1 MFVRT
6 RKSEC
11 PEAFPFPFKPYS
23 IQDQFMRSLY
33 AVIENR
39 KIGIFESPTGTGKTL
54 SLMCSALKW
63 LTDHNELN
71 RLDLEEQI
79 RKLELEIK
87 TIEEENARSTDWLSG
102 QYDSLQKKEVLN
114 RLRDQLGS
122 MDEYEQKVNEMR
134 KKWKNQNQKRAHTN
148 KTKKFTEPKELLDE
162 IENVEN
168 KIVFVD
174 DDELIIEDIEG
185 DDKDDLDEIVDVV
198 EERFQDTKV
207 IPIDMPILIH
217 ND

>member
-6 RKSEC
+6 QKSDC

-33 AVIENR
+33 SVIENR

-87 TIEEENARSTDWLSG
+87 NIEEENAKSIDWLSG
-102 QYDSLQKKEVLN
+102 QFDSLQKKEVLN
-114 RLRDQLGS
+114 RLRDQLAS
-122 MDEYEQKVNEMR
+122 MDEYEQKVNEMN
-134 KKWKNQNQKRAHTN
+134 KKWKNQNQKRPNAN
-148 KTKKFTEPKELLDE
+148 KTKKFAESKELLDE
-162 IENVEN
+162 VDTNEN
-168 KIVFVD
+168 KAVLD

-185 DDKDDLDEIVDVV
+185 DDKDDLDEIEDVM
-198 EERFQDTKV
+198 EKRFQDTKV
-207 IPIDMPILIH
+207 QFQFDMPI
-217 ND
+217 D

>member
-6 RKSEC
+6 QKSDC

-33 AVIENR
+33 SVIENR

-79 RKLELEIK
+79 RKLTLEIK
-87 TIEEENARSTDWLSG
+87 TIEDENAKSSDWLSG
-102 QYDSLQKKEVLN
+102 QYDSLQKKEILN
-114 RLRDQLGS
+114 RLRDQLAS

-134 KKWKNQNQKRAHTN
+134 KKWKDQNKGSHTN
-148 KTKKFTEPKELLDE
+148 KTKKFTESKELLDE
-162 IENVEN
+162 VEN
-168 KIVFVD
+168 NENKETLD
-174 DDELIIEDIEG
+174 DDELIIEDIE
-185 DDKDDLDEIVDVV
+185 DEDKEDLDEIEDVM
-198 EERFQDTKV
+198 EKRFQDTKV
-207 IPIDMPILIH
+207 IPLAILLA
-217 ND
+217 